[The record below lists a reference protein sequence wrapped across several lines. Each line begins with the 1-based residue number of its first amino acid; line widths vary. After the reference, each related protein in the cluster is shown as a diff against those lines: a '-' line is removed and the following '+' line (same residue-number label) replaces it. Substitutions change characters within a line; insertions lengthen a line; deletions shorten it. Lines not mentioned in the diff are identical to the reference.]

1 MNAELL
7 FYIIIAIII
16 ADYLLDRYLE
26 FLNSKYRNIPLPEEL
41 KGVYDEGRYRKSQN
55 YEAENQRFAFYTSS
69 FNLLLIILFLS
80 FEGFAFVNDVAHS
93 VTEHYLLV
101 PFVFFGILF
110 LALDIINLPFS
121 LYATFVIEEKYGF
134 NKTTPRTFFMDKI
147 KGYILTAILGGG
159 ILLLIVWFYQQTGNK
174 FWLYAWGIVIVFS
187 LLLTMFYTY
196 LILPLFNKLTPLEE
210 GDLKSKIVNFSKKV
224 GFRLKDIFV
233 MDGSKRSTK
242 ANAFFSGLGKKKR
255 IVLFDTL
262 INELKNNEILAV
274 LAHEIGHYKKKHT
287 LVNFAISVIQ
297 TGLTLFILS
306 LLIDN
311 PLLSNALGISEPSFH
326 ISLIAFSLLYSPI
339 STILGIGT
347 NYISRKNEYT
357 ADEFA
362 KQNGLGNSL
371 IEALKKL
378 SSKNLSNLTPHPSYV
393 FINYSHPALLQRIRY
408 LQGYSTKLLYHER

>member
-7 FYIIIAIII
+7 LYIIIAIVI

-26 FLNSKYRNIPLPEEL
+26 FLNSKYRNITLPEEL
-41 KGVYDEGRYRKSQN
+41 KGVYDEERYKKSQN
-55 YEAENQRFAFYTSS
+55 YEAENQRFSFYTSS
-69 FNLLLIILFLS
+69 FNLIFIVIFLL
-80 FEGFAFVNDVAHS
+80 FEGFAFVNNIANS
-93 VTEHYLLV
+93 VTTNHLLV
-101 PFVFFGILF
+101 PLVFFGILF
-110 LALDIINLPFS
+110 LALDIVNIPFS
-121 LYATFVIEEKYGF
+121 IYSTFIIEEKYGF
-134 NKTTPRTFFMDKI
+134 NKTTPKTFILDKI
-147 KGYILTAILGGG
+147 KGYLLTAILGGG

-174 FWLYAWGIVIVFS
+174 FWLYAWGIVILFS
-187 LLLTMFYTY
+187 LFITMFYTY
-196 LILPLFNKLTPLEE
+196 LILPLFNKLIPLEE
-210 GDLKSKIVNFSKKV
+210 GDLKSKIFNFSEKI

-287 LVNFAISVIQ
+287 LVNFVISVVQ

-311 PLLSNALGISEPSFH
+311 PLLSNALGIQEPNFH

-339 STILGIGT
+339 STLLGIGT

-362 KQNGLGNSL
+362 KQNGLGTSL

-378 SSKNLSNLTPHPSYV
+378 SSKNLSNLTPHPLYV
-393 FINYSHPALLQRIRY
+393 FINYSHPTLLQRVRY
-408 LQGYSTKLLYHER
+408 LKGIPQN